1 MTEGR
6 SQLFTD
12 ICLTFTTIYLAG
24 YECTDLSYDGPVG
37 SSMRQCQTVQQSV
50 RVHTA
55 HVGAISSHVCHLW
68 EVHHRRGDGILY
80 CSCLGYAKNWL
91 HYAFA
96 ALLCMRRLS
105 SLWLHQACS
114 VQEAQLAVPCLQILK
129 LMKNVKVQN
138 LVGV

>member
-1 MTEGR
+1 MLEMTEGR

-55 HVGAISSHVCHLW
+55 HVGAISSRVCHLW

-80 CSCLGYAKNWL
+80 CSYLGMHFYFYLVAWKEGIDYML
-91 HYAFA
+91 
-96 ALLCMRRLS
+96 ALLS
-105 SLWLHQACS
+105 SVFPPNASQDSELCTA
-114 VQEAQLAVPCLQILK
+114 P
-129 LMKNVKVQN
+129 
-138 LVGV
+138 